1 MSYVDQI
8 YAAKAQKEYDS
19 EQVES
24 YLSQFQ
30 LQTLLN
36 NLNRSRN
43 DLMELL
49 ISFEDIDNFLYKEG
63 NLSGDIE
70 PEKSDSGEKGI
81 LEELKNASN
90 GISSLISEIASVRNN
105 IAYKVG
111 HKR

>member
-49 ISFEDIDNFLYKEG
+49 ISFEDIDNFLYKEPKG
-63 NLSGDIE
+63 NVEKNELVQESGILQE
-70 PEKSDSGEKGI
+70 LQTTSKGI
-81 LEELKNASN
+81 D
-90 GISSLISEIASVRNN
+90 SLIQALAQVRNN